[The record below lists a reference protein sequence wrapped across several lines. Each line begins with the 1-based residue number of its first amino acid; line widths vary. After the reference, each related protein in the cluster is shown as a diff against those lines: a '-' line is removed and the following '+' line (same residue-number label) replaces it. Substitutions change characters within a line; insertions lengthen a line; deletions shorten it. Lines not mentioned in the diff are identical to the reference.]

1 MRFHEKKVSSV
12 FFPGFSTPYAGR
24 LQKKRDPEKRSKKK
38 GTTRPG
44 RCFVFFPHIFCRL
57 LSELKS
63 PPSSP
68 RLLHSAL
75 PLAPARPCFP
85 CLASD
90 GLKNKTT
97 AATAGSRIPS
107 LPRPRRHSPRCSSS
121 TGHHQPAADRPK
133 DRSSPRRRN
142 SKHQCF
148 RVVRVSA
155 LKGIGG
161 YGSSHYPTLQE
172 QRSSAS
178 SPRRARNDR
187 SHENQKIMI
196 RTFLER
202 SRCAAAA
209 RYPGPIIPA

>member
-38 GTTRPG
+38 GTTPPG

-97 AATAGSRIPS
+97 AATAGSRIPPS
-107 LPRPRRHSPRCSSS
+107 PAPTDTLLVAHRAPDTINQQLTDPRTGRLHAGETRNTNVFESFVFPR
-121 TGHHQPAADRPK
+121 
-133 DRSSPRRRN
+133 
-142 SKHQCF
+142 
-148 RVVRVSA
+148 
-155 LKGIGG
+155 
-161 YGSSHYPTLQE
+161 
-172 QRSSAS
+172 
-178 SPRRARNDR
+178 
-187 SHENQKIMI
+187 
-196 RTFLER
+196 
-202 SRCAAAA
+202 
-209 RYPGPIIPA
+209 